1 MSCMSPEPNPASPSI
16 GCYPTIS
23 PHSAPNVPRKCQPS
37 TSPEASSLLS
47 VDRGLIKQKMPP
59 PTLRSTHGSCLVC
72 QSYSGAPQS
81 FLHDQL
87 DQEKAGFM
95 APTPVKV
102 SGSPCAAYA
111 LVDANDLARAPP
123 ASLCVVLLLG
133 YRPDKEAGGGP
144 QGWGKLERAEVQ
156 HTYLETTG
164 FRHGEEKKQSFSVFG
179 GRAARSN
186 FDTEVVSPPVPRI
199 HSLLYTGGDPSWP
212 APRRGILWHLREARE
227 RRERSQPA
235 TLAFSSMGDSVNT
248 HVSRKSLRGCSRHV
262 DFSGVVRKDFP
273 PLALPRPVVWG
284 DSWQETRDRAG

>member
-1 MSCMSPEPNPASPSI
+1 MCVKVIQALPSLFSTINSIKKKPASWRQRPSRSL
-16 GCYPTIS
+16 GHHVLRMLWLMPMIS
-23 PHSAPNVPRKCQPS
+23 HER
-37 TSPEASSLLS
+37 
-47 VDRGLIKQKMPP
+47 R
-59 PTLRSTHGSCLVC
+59 
-72 QSYSGAPQS
+72 
-81 FLHDQL
+81 
-87 DQEKAGFM
+87 
-95 APTPVKV
+95 
-102 SGSPCAAYA
+102 
-111 LVDANDLARAPP
+111 P

-133 YRPDKEAGGGP
+133 YRPDKEADGGP

-164 FRHGEEKKQSFSVFG
+164 AILNVQVVLVRFRHGEEKTFSVFG

-212 APRRGILWHLREARE
+212 APRRGILWHRREARE

-248 HVSRKSLRGCSRHV
+248 HVSRKGLRGRSRHV

-273 PLALPRPVVWG
+273 LLALPRPVLWG
-284 DSWQETRDRAG
+284 DSWQETRDRAGRRGILTGR

>member
-1 MSCMSPEPNPASPSI
+1 
-16 GCYPTIS
+16 
-23 PHSAPNVPRKCQPS
+23 
-37 TSPEASSLLS
+37 
-47 VDRGLIKQKMPP
+47 
-59 PTLRSTHGSCLVC
+59 
-72 QSYSGAPQS
+72 
-81 FLHDQL
+81 
-87 DQEKAGFM
+87 M

-102 SGSPCAAYA
+102 SGTPCAAYA

-133 YRPDKEAGGGP
+133 CRPDKEAGGGP

-164 FRHGEEKKQSFSVFG
+164 AILNVQVVLVRFRHGEGKKQSFSIFG
-179 GRAARSN
+179 GRAARFN

-248 HVSRKSLRGCSRHV
+248 RVQEEFAQMLPTRRFLGSRSQRFPPVGSPETGRVGRFLARDTRPGWLTRDTHWSMNRVASAVSLPGAQVDVEGDAAQAVRLSTGLRGRLGG
-262 DFSGVVRKDFP
+262 GVGRGVE
-273 PLALPRPVVWG
+273 
-284 DSWQETRDRAG
+284 S

>member
-1 MSCMSPEPNPASPSI
+1 
-16 GCYPTIS
+16 
-23 PHSAPNVPRKCQPS
+23 
-37 TSPEASSLLS
+37 
-47 VDRGLIKQKMPP
+47 
-59 PTLRSTHGSCLVC
+59 
-72 QSYSGAPQS
+72 
-81 FLHDQL
+81 
-87 DQEKAGFM
+87 M
-95 APTPVKV
+95 ALTPVKI

-111 LVDANDLARAPP
+111 LVGANDLARAPP
-123 ASLCVVLLLG
+123 ASFVRG
-133 YRPDKEAGGGP
+133 IAFGISAR
-144 QGWGKLERAEVQ
+144 QGHRWPSRLGKLERVEVQ
-156 HTYLETTG
+156 HTHLETTG
-164 FRHGEEKKQSFSVFG
+164 AILNVQVVLVRFRHGEEKTHLFSIFG

-248 HVSRKSLRGCSRHV
+248 HVSRKGLRGRSRHV

-273 PLALPRPVVWG
+273 LLALPRPVLWG